1 MHDTL
6 RSTGPSH
13 DMDRKDHDTHLEQVA
28 TRTPPSEM
36 EKGQPLKPIAS
47 SGPAVHEKVN
57 STDIARRRDRD

>member
-1 MHDTL
+1 
-6 RSTGPSH
+6 
-13 DMDRKDHDTHLEQVA
+13 MDRKDHDTHLEQVA